1 MTTGWNLV
9 LLLNMGAVAF
19 GADLERAQKLYDR
32 TEYTPALEIL
42 AKSTEPRNGAAWEL
56 AGKANFQLREFKK
69 AIEAFS
75 KATQIEPKNS
85 RYYNWL
91 GRAWGRR
98 AEAMNPLV
106 AAGYASDVR
115 GNLERA
121 VELDGKNQEAVSD
134 LLDYYLAA
142 PALFGGGIDKAMA
155 LAEKSKSN
163 NAAEYHSLLARI
175 AERQKQYEQAESQL
189 RQAVTLAPKDVGR
202 AVDLAMFL
210 SRRGKYNESDATFQ
224 QASKVEPDNRLVLYA
239 RAEAYIA
246 AKRNLSSA
254 RDLLQQYL
262 RSALTPDD
270 PSREEARR
278 LLKRASG
285 D

>member
-1 MTTGWNLV
+1 MGQHLV
-9 LLLNMGAVAF
+9 LLLGLAAAAL
-19 GADLERAQKLYDR
+19 GADLDRAQTLYDR
-32 TEYTPALEIL
+32 TEYPAALEVL
-42 AKSTEPRNGAAWEL
+42 SKSSEPKGGAAWEL

-75 KATQIEPKNS
+75 KATQAEPNNS
-85 RYYNWL
+85 RFYNWL

-98 AEAMNPLV
+98 AEAMNPLL

-134 LLDYYLAA
+134 LLSYYLAA
-142 PALFGGGIDKAMA
+142 PAMFGGGIDRARA

-163 NAAEYHSLLARI
+163 DAAEYQSLLARI
-175 AERQKQYEQAESQL
+175 AERQKQYDQAESRL
-189 RQAVTLAPKDVGR
+189 RQAVALAPKDVGR

-210 SRRGKYNESDATFQ
+210 SRRGKFNESDAAFQ
-224 QASKVEPDNRLVLYA
+224 QAAKVEPDNRLVLYA
-239 RAEAYIA
+239 RAEAYIE
-246 AKRNLSSA
+246 AKRNLNTA

-262 RSALTPDD
+262 RLPLTPDD
-270 PSREEARR
+270 PSREDARR
-278 LLKRASG
+278 LLQRASG
-285 D
+285 E